1 MKRYLA
7 LVEKEEGSAFGI
19 TFPDVPGC
27 FSAADDE
34 DDIMKNAI
42 EALALHLEG
51 GVAPLARSAAE
62 MTADPDIRQ
71 AILQGGYLISV
82 PLIENETRQV
92 SANISLDKGMLKA
105 IDAAA
110 RERGLTRSAFL
121 VEAARPEIERR

>member
-1 MKRYLA
+1 MKHYFA
-7 LVEKEEGSAFGI
+7 LVEQEEGSAFGI

-42 EALALHLEG
+42 EALSLHLEDIDL
-51 GVAPLARSAAE
+51 PPARSAAE
-62 MTADPDIRQ
+62 LNADPDIRQ
-71 AILQGGYLISV
+71 AILRGSWLMPVALIR
-82 PLIENETRQV
+82 NEARQV

-121 VEAARPEIERR
+121 VEAARHEIERR

>member
-27 FSAADDE
+27 FSAADAE

-42 EALALHLEG
+42 EALALHLEDG
-51 GVAPLARSAAE
+51 TAPAARTAAE
-62 MTADPDIRQ
+62 LTAAPDVRE
-71 AILQGGYLISV
+71 AMLRGGYLILV
-82 PLIENETRQV
+82 PLIENEARQV

-105 IDAAA
+105 IDTAA

-121 VEAARPEIERR
+121 VEAARHEIERR

>member
-1 MKRYLA
+1 MTRYFA
-7 LVEKEEGSAFGI
+7 LVEQDGDSAFGI

-42 EALALHLEG
+42 EALSIHLEG
-51 GVAPLARSAAE
+51 KDLPKARGASE
-62 MTADPDIRQ
+62 LNEVPEIRA
-71 AILQGGYLISV
+71 AILAGAYLIRVS
-82 PLIENETRQV
+82 LIISEARQV

-121 VEAARPEIERR
+121 VEAARHEIERH

>member
-27 FSAADDE
+27 FSAADFE
-34 DDIMKNAI
+34 EDIMRNAI

-51 GVAPLARSAAE
+51 GGAPLARSAAE

-82 PLIENETRQV
+82 PFIENEARQV

-121 VEAARPEIERR
+121 VEAARHEIERR